1 VATVT
6 DYLDPKD
13 LSRLANH
20 QVLARRVV
28 EGFCSGLHRSPHKGF
43 SVEFKQ
49 HRQYVPGDE
58 IRHLDWKVYGK
69 SDRFY
74 IREYE
79 EETNLRCN
87 VLLDASG
94 SMAYEGTR
102 TEGRSKLHYASRL
115 AACLS
120 YMMLQQTD
128 SVGLITFDTK
138 ARKVLPPR
146 GRAAHVRNII
156 DLLEETSP
164 GGETDLGSVFHE
176 LVPKLKRRGLVIL
189 ISDCFG
195 DLDSVMKGLAHFRH
209 AKHDV
214 LIFQIWD
221 PDELDFPF
229 KQWTR
234 FDCLEDMDKK
244 HTVDPTHLRQAYLE
258 NLKEY
263 RENFTQGCYRNRI
276 DLVPM
281 TTDQPYADALSY
293 YLALRKRGRGAMHK

>member
-1 VATVT
+1 MASVT
-6 DYLDPKD
+6 EYLHPKD
-13 LSRLANH
+13 LARLANH
-20 QVLARRVV
+20 QVLAKRVV

-58 IRHLDWKVYGK
+58 IRHIDWKVFGK

-87 VLLDASG
+87 ILLDASG
-94 SMAYEGTR
+94 SMAYRGTR
-102 TEGRSKLHYASRL
+102 SENRSKLHYASRL

-120 YMMLQQTD
+120 YMMLRQTD

-138 ARKVLPPR
+138 ARKILPPR
-146 GRAAHVRNII
+146 GRAAHVSNLIEV
-156 DLLEETSP
+156 LEETNP
-164 GGETDLGSVFHE
+164 GGETDLGAVFHE
-176 LVPKLKRRGLVIL
+176 LVPKLKRRGLVVI
-189 ISDCFG
+189 ISDCFAEVET
-195 DLDSVMKGLAHFRH
+195 LMKGLAHFRH

-229 KQWTR
+229 RQWTR
-234 FDCLEDMDKK
+234 FDCLEQEDRK
-244 HTVDPTHLRQAYLE
+244 HTVDPNHLRQAYLD
-258 NLKEY
+258 NLRIF
-263 RENFTQGCYRNRI
+263 REELTQGCHRNRI

-281 TTDQPYADALSY
+281 TTDQPYAEALSY
-293 YLALRKRGRGAMHK
+293 YLAMRKRGARPFR